1 MHNLNS
7 SDTLFIGKKIYL
19 PSAAAV
25 LILTLLVAYS
35 YFWNIDNIAREK
47 FSLALS
53 QAQSYWNKD
62 VAFRQWAARHGG
74 VYVKPDE
81 RTRPNPALSHLPNR
95 DVVTTDG
102 MKLTLMNP
110 AYMSR
115 QMIEE
120 FEGDYGIKGKITG
133 KKQLNP
139 ANKPDQWQ
147 LKALDLFES
156 GKTDTFYEQ
165 QNIDGQPYLRYMKAM
180 YMTEGCVKC
189 HGILGYKDG
198 DLRGGVSVSIP
209 LQPYIAAA
217 EETGNSILATH
228 LVVWLL
234 GMLAIIF
241 FAWLLKGMMHQLTY
255 KAMYDDLTGLPNIRL
270 FKNRLE
276 QAFKRS
282 KRDSRNKFAVCF
294 MDLDRFK
301 NLNDSRGHKVGD
313 KLLMALAER
322 ISQLLRPGDTIA
334 RMGGDEFT
342 LLLEDID
349 GLEDTVLVSERILGS
364 FKRPFDV
371 DSDQI
376 YTNASIGICISSDHY
391 ANSDDM
397 IRDADIA
404 MYHAKSQGKGQF
416 YVFDPQMHHSALETM
431 RIENDLRSAL
441 DKQQMEVYYQPVIDL
456 NKGVIEGF
464 EALLRWQHP
473 TLGSVSPERFIPV
486 AEHTGQIKEIGL
498 WVLEQACRQVREWN
512 LQFNA
517 REEFSIAVNLS
528 SIQLTDIRIEEKI
541 GEILKKSRISSQK
554 LNMEVTETALIGHR
568 EQVKDKILKIRD
580 KGISI
585 SIDDFG
591 KGYCSLTYLQEF
603 DFDTLKIDKD
613 FIQDMGPEGK
623 GLQLVRTLMLLAR
636 DLNMNV
642 VAEGVETEDQLN
654 RLRAFKCPLVQG
666 FYYSRPLPA
675 SAMTELLHAGCH
687 QNIERLRKMDKTGT
701 AEQIKTA

>member
-1 MHNLNS
+1 MHSLNS
-7 SDTLFIGKKIYL
+7 SDTLFIGKKILL
-19 PSAAAV
+19 PSVAAV

-35 YFWNIDNIAREK
+35 YFWNIDNITREK

-53 QAQSYWNKD
+53 EAQSYWNKD
-62 VAFRQWAARHGG
+62 LAFRQWAARHGG
-74 VYVKPDE
+74 VYVIPDE
-81 RTRPNPALSHLPNR
+81 RTRPNPALSHLPDR
-95 DVVTTDG
+95 DIVTTDG

-110 AYMSR
+110 AYMTR
-115 QMIEE
+115 QMVEE

-147 LKALDLFES
+147 LKALNLFEA

-165 QNIDGQPYLRYMKAM
+165 QNIDGQPYLRFIKAV
-180 YMTEGCVKC
+180 YMTEGCIKC

-209 LQPYIAAA
+209 LLPYITAAK
-217 EETGNSILATH
+217 ETGNSILATH
-228 LVVWLL
+228 LVVWFL
-234 GMLAIIF
+234 GMLAIVF
-241 FAWLLKGMMHQLTY
+241 FAYLLKGMMHQLTY

-282 KRDSRNKFAVCF
+282 KRDSQHKFAVCF

-313 KLLMALAER
+313 ILLMALAER
-322 ISQLLRPGDTIA
+322 ISKLLRPGDTIA

-349 GLEDTVLVSERILGS
+349 GLEDTVLVSKRILGS
-364 FKRPFDV
+364 FKLPFDV

-391 ANSDDM
+391 TNSDEM

-404 MYHAKSQGKGQF
+404 MYRAKSQGKGQF
-416 YVFDPQMHHSALETM
+416 YVFDPQMHQSALETM

-456 NKGVIEGF
+456 KNGVIEGF
-464 EALLRWQHP
+464 EALLRWHHP

-498 WVLEQACRQVREWN
+498 WVLEQACHQVREWN

-517 REEFSIAVNLS
+517 EEEFSIAVNLS
-528 SIQLTDIRIEEKI
+528 SIQLTDDRIDNKI
-541 GEILKKSRISSQK
+541 GEILKKTRISSQK

-568 EQVKDKILKIRD
+568 EQVKDKIQKIRD

-613 FIQDMGPEGK
+613 FIQDMEPEGK

-636 DLNMNV
+636 DLKMNV

-654 RLRAFKCPLVQG
+654 RLKAFKCPLIQG
-666 FYYSRPLPA
+666 YYYSRPLPA
-675 SAMTELLHAGCH
+675 PAITQLLYAGCH
-687 QNIERLRKMDKTGT
+687 QDIKCLREKGKSGSS
-701 AEQIKTA
+701 EHIKTA